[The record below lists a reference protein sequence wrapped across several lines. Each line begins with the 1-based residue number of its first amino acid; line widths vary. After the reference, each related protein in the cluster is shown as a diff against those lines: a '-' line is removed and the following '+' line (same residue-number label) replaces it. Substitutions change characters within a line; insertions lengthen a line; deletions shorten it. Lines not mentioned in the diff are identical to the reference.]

1 MIDVQK
7 FSAEVVEE
15 LKERFPSLTSED
27 SELGVQIV
35 TLIATVAAI
44 AIEKYDRER
53 GA

>member
-7 FSAEVVEE
+7 FSREVVEE
-15 LKERFPSLTSED
+15 LKQRFPSLTSED
-27 SELGVQIV
+27 GELSVQIV
-35 TLIATVAAI
+35 TLIAVVTAI